1 MNTHSNKPAAKMIFG
16 AVLIAIGVLFILH
29 NFNIFY
35 FDEFVEDFW
44 PLLIIIAGLYFLFKR
59 PHSIISGSALVLLG
73 MFLQLRELNIICYP
87 YVKTYF
93 SVFVIIM
100 GLILIIY
107 SRKTQNDETL
117 EEPTF
122 DDTSVPPKNENE
134 LSENDDSESAT

>member
-1 MNTHSNKPAAKMIFG
+1 MIFG
-16 AVLIAIGVLFILH
+16 AILIAIGILFILD

-44 PLLIIIAGLYFLFKR
+44 PLLIIGAGLYFLFKR
-59 PHSIISGSALVLLG
+59 PPSIISGSALVLFG
-73 MFLQLRELNIICYP
+73 IFLQLRELNIIYYP

-117 EEPTF
+117 EEPIY
-122 DDTSVPPKNENE
+122 DDTNVPPKNEDE
-134 LSENDDSESAT
+134 LSQNDDGESAT